1 MPAGWCWS
9 PSVAS
14 TIRTSSCWTST
25 LCTRPSFRYRAL
37 RHDSCRPLFGGSL
50 LCAHTH
56 QEYNICFTTVDRKAC
71 SGSDEAE
78 NIIPEL
84 PEPGM
89 EQGVLPKLLATLV
102 QRRREV
108 KNLIKGEHDP
118 AKLSEYDIRQRA
130 LKLTANRCAS
140 DALAISV
147 CSVGASLL
155 WFCSDSCWRLEFY
168 NSMYGCLGATHSRFY
183 AKPLAAL
190 VTSRGRDIL
199 ESTGN

>member
-1 MPAGWCWS
+1 MRGWLSNTPTVKQTQGARKKKAAYAGGLVLEPKRGFYDTYILLLDFNS
-9 PSVAS
+9 LYPSIIQVFTCAAS
-14 TIRTSSCWTST
+14 R
-25 LCTRPSFRYRAL
+25 F
-37 RHDSCRPLFGGSL
+37 L
-50 LCAHTH
+50 LAQMDTHCAHTH

-78 NIIPEL
+78 DIIPEL

-130 LKLTANRCAS
+130 LKLIANRCAS
-140 DALAISV
+140 DARCGDPS
-147 CSVGASLL
+147 S
-155 WFCSDSCWRLEFY
+155 
-168 NSMYGCLGATHSRFY
+168 
-183 AKPLAAL
+183 
-190 VTSRGRDIL
+190 
-199 ESTGN
+199 